1 MAARRRTRKT
11 TRRRSPKPMINV
23 LNTAQT
29 LVIANA
35 ATRAFFG
42 TNLQTFMFDGWA
54 RPITG
59 NVDAPAGATGWA
71 KYAGGSNNS
80 WELSAA
86 ELIRGIVPGGQGF
99 GMGGTWTIAKAVK
112 HNLQQN
118 PDALATMV
126 LAPVGFKVAKKILA
140 NNLRPYGGV
149 GMLIGGL
156 ATDNKVSVEHGY
168 PFRIFLRSSYL
179 TISVRSS
186 TPSLCFS

>member
-42 TNLQTFMFDGWA
+42 TNLQTFMLDGWA

-140 NNLRPYGGV
+140 KPLINPLNRGIK
-149 GMLIGGL
+149 MLGL
-156 ATDNKVSVEHGY
+156 QSTVKV
-168 PFRIFLRSSYL
+168 
-179 TISVRSS
+179 
-186 TPSLCFS
+186 